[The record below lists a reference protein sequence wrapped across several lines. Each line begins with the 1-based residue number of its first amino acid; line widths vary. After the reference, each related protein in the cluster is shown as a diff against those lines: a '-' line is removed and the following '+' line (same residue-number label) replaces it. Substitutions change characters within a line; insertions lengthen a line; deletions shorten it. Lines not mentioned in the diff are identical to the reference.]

1 MLFNKKSLH
10 NAQYEAHNMKQPFN
24 SNKLQPIPAAQT
36 GQVAVVTLLI
46 MSVILVIAVA
56 VSQRTAQEQ
65 QIAFTQDESVRVFNA
80 AEGGVEEGL
89 STIQEFEEG
98 DTELPSELQTISNLN
113 QSNVEYTIE
122 SSNSFEMY
130 VDENTVVEIPLNNS
144 GDDVNINWW
153 ESSATDCVADSPP
166 AILVSLYQSNTSR
179 HLAYDPCS
187 NEDTCSGGR
196 DTDFEC
202 GDITRDPIGAGDYA
216 FQVTVDV
223 TANDK
228 IIRIRPLFQDTRLQI
243 SGTSLVQPQ
252 FEINSRGVSQTDET
266 ARALNVLRSRLG
278 APSYMDFTLVAGSG
292 GLTK

>member
-1 MLFNKKSLH
+1 
-10 NAQYEAHNMKQPFN
+10 MKQPFN
-24 SNKLQPIPAAQT
+24 SNRVHSIPTAQS

-46 MSVILVIAVA
+46 MSVILVIAIA

-89 STIQEFEEG
+89 STIQDFEEG
-98 DTELPSELQTISNLN
+98 ETTELPSGPQTIPNLN

-122 SSNSFEMY
+122 SSNAFEMY
-130 VDENTVVEIPLNNS
+130 VDENTVVEIPLNVS
-144 GDDVNINWW
+144 GDDVTINWW
-153 ESSATDCVADSPP
+153 ESSVTDCANSPP
-166 AILVSLYQSNTSR
+166 AILVSLYQSDTSR
-179 HLAYDPCS
+179 HLAYDPCPGLADH
-187 NEDTCSGGR
+187 NTG
-196 DTDFEC
+196 FEE
-202 GDITRDPIGAGDYA
+202 ITAGTGDYA

-223 TANDK
+223 TTDDK
-228 IIRIRPLFQDTRLQI
+228 IMRIRPLFQDTRLQI
-243 SGTSLVQPQ
+243 SGDSLDQAQ
-252 FEINSRGVSQTDET
+252 FAINSRGVSQTDET